1 MVLHLF
7 ATDVATLFQ
16 FSLIFILSFS
26 ASSSLPWLQ
35 IFSLQ
40 LRKDCRVVQVC
51 GQVQGDVTST
61 GDDC

>member
-16 FSLIFILSFS
+16 LSLILLLSLS
-26 ASSSLPWLQ
+26 AGPSLPWLK
-35 IFSLQ
+35 ILSLQ
-40 LRKDCRVVQVC
+40 LRKDRRVVQVC
-51 GQVQGDVTST
+51 GQVQGNVTST